1 MTGVTDERT
10 SQSELEQVK
19 ERVQDV
25 AGEAKQ
31 QTREQLRT
39 QIDTRTSQAGE
50 QISSTSQA
58 FRGAS
63 DSLRQQGND
72 RAASVVETLAERSE
86 RFGTYL
92 TRTDGDGLLRD
103 AEDLARRQPWLIVE
117 RRRIRRVPGR
127 ALRQG
132 VERCP
137 LRERFV
143 NAVPDERAA
152 LVRVELVG
160 TDGGWFE
167 WRPLTQPI
175 AASSTISRSRNC

>member
-1 MTGVTDERT
+1 MANITDERT

-50 QISSTSQA
+50 QISATSQA

-86 RFGTYL
+86 RFGAYL
-92 TRTDGDGLLRD
+92 THTDGDGLLRD
-103 AEDLARRQPWLIVE
+103 AEDLARRQPWLIVSA
-117 RRRIRRVPGR
+117 G
-127 ALRQG
+127 AFAGFLAA
-132 VERCP
+132 
-137 LRERFV
+137 RFV
-143 NAVPDERAA
+143 KASSDARYGSASSRRYPISEP
-152 LVRVELVG
+152 
-160 TDGGWFE
+160 
-167 WRPLTQPI
+167 RPY
-175 AASSTISRSRNC
+175 ASSTSVPTAGGSSGVR